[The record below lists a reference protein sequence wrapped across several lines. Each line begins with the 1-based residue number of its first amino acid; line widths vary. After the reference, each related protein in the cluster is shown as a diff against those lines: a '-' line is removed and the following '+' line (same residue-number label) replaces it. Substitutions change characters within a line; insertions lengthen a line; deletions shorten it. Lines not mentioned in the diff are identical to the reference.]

1 MAQLVKFHNT
11 PSLRSLFENFW
22 GNDLMDYDVVGKSK
36 IPAVN
41 VKDKEDKYE
50 IEVAAPGFK
59 KDDFN
64 ISVENRILTISVEQ
78 KEEKEEK
85 KENYTRRE
93 FEATTFA
100 RSFALPE
107 NTDEN
112 KILGHYENG
121 VLTVTVPKLQEK
133 KPERKTIPLN

>member
-22 GNDLMDYDVVGKSK
+22 GNDLTDYDVVGKSK

-64 ISVENRILTISVEQ
+64 ISVENRILTISAEQ

-93 FEATTFA
+93 FEAITFA